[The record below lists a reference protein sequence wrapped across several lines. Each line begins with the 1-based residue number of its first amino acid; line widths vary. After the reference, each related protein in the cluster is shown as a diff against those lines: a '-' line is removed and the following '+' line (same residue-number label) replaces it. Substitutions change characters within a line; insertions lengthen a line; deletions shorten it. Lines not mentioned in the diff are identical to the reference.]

1 MSRFLIVGCIV
12 LAIIF
17 AGCSS
22 EPEENSAVVKGQ
34 LTVSPAIDD
43 TENYSGIGV
52 TILQQ
57 DTSDSVPDTLFWEVT
72 DSSGTFEGSAR
83 FPEKNFYSLVISR
96 NGANIG
102 QGGIILADGDSVQ
115 ITGELPDLEN
125 NLEIESR
132 EHNAMETFQR
142 VDDSFQRVLRYAQTE
157 GLTQD
162 SIEIDIEMW
171 SDLFWEVYEDH
182 EKTLAGEFGASESVR
197 LLSGWDNQRMMQ
209 RLRQLQ
215 EDERFVE
222 LAASYGK
229 NYLAQSQ
236 GLDYSLSY
244 LDTLQQRFENN
255 ELKMRI
261 QMERVK
267 LLYDSA
273 RVDRAK
279 EQLALFE
286 EDFEDDPEAREWLET
301 ITYDLNY
308 LSPGDTLPEF
318 SFRDN
323 GDTIN
328 QENLKGTPYILEIS
342 PLADQLYQQQ
352 YDRTVVIHSIYKNF
366 GLEIITIPLDDS
378 QLTVNAFFDERVQ
391 PWPVASVDDFDRDEI
406 EEKFNVKIYPTRFL
420 VDKEGRIVR
429 KYVGRE
435 YSEIIQGIKSI
446 IENEENPEQ

>member
-1 MSRFLIVGCIV
+1 MNRVFLVGCCY
-12 LAIIF
+12 LALLF

-22 EPEENSAVVKGQ
+22 EPEEHTANVKGQ
-34 LTVSPAIDD
+34 LTVSPAVDD
-43 TENYSGIGV
+43 TDDYSGIGV

-57 DTSDSVPDTLFWEVT
+57 DTTDSVPDTLFRQIT
-72 DSSGTFEGSAR
+72 DSSGTFEGKAR

-102 QGGIILADGDSVQ
+102 QGGIILADGDSVN
-115 ITGELPDLEN
+115 ITGELPDLEQTLN
-125 NLEIESR
+125 INSR
-132 EHNAMETFQR
+132 EHDALKVYQR
-142 VDDSFQRVLRYAQTE
+142 VEDSFQRVLRYAQTE

-171 SDLFWEVYEDH
+171 GDLFWEVYEDH
-182 EKTLAGEFGASESVR
+182 ENTLAGEYGASESVR
-197 LLSGWDNQRMMQ
+197 LLSGWDNQTMME

-215 EDERFVE
+215 EDERFIG
-222 LAASYGK
+222 LAATYGK

-236 GLDYSLSY
+236 GVNHSISY
-244 LDTLQQRFENN
+244 LDTLEQISEDQDI
-255 ELKMRI
+255 KMRI

-279 EQLALFE
+279 EELALFE
-286 EDFEDDPEAREWLET
+286 EDFEDHPESKEWLES
-301 ITYDLNY
+301 IKYDLNY

-323 GDTIN
+323 GNTISRD
-328 QENLKGTPYILEIS
+328 ELKGTPYILEIS

-352 YDRTVVIHSIYKNF
+352 YERTVVIHSIYKNF
-366 GLEIITIPLDDS
+366 GLQIITIPLDDN
-378 QLTVNAFFDERVQ
+378 QVTVEAFFDERVR
-391 PWPVASVDDFDRDEI
+391 PWPVASTEDFDRDEI

-420 VDKEGRIVR
+420 VDKEGQIVR

-435 YSEIIQGIKSI
+435 YSDIIQGIKSI